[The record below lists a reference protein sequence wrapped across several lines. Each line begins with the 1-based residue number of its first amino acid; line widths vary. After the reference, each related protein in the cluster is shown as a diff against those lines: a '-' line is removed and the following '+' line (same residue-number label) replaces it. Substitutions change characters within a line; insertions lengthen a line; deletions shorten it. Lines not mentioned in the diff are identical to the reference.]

1 MRTLETIQLPLLR
14 FVLPISRQSVSWD
27 DIYLPGF
34 IVGVLVGWLYVG
46 LLGTIGMGVIIGMSS
61 TDSKWLGVALLLV
74 WLLVAFLP
82 PRLFGEL
89 RSVWCEGQES
99 QALGSYTGG
108 KDQSSL
114 E

>member
-1 MRTLETIQLPLLR
+1 MRNVETIQLPLLR

-34 IVGVLVGWLYVG
+34 IMGVLVGWLWVG
-46 LLGTIGMGVIIGMSS
+46 LLVTIGMGVLIGMSS
-61 TDSKWLGVALLLV
+61 THYQLGIALLLV
-74 WLLVAFLP
+74 WHLVAFLP
-82 PRLFGEL
+82 ARLFGEL

-99 QALGSYTGG
+99 QALGSYTERRE
-108 KDQSSL
+108 QYSR

>member
-1 MRTLETIQLPLLR
+1 MQTLETMQLPLLG
-14 FVLPISRQSVSWD
+14 FVLPFSHRSVSWD

-34 IVGVLVGWLYVG
+34 IVGVLIGWLWVG

-61 TDSKWLGVALLLV
+61 TDYKWLGVALLLV

-82 PRLFGEL
+82 ARLFGEL

-99 QALGSYTGG
+99 QALGSYTERR
-108 KDQSSL
+108 DQYSL
-114 E
+114 